1 MKRIAIPVLILLL
14 SIPATICFGQRK
26 AVLVK
31 LASHKS
37 RIAYFESK
45 GDLQNAAYLRKD
57 ANAIIQTT
65 INDFEDNFNYCEVY
79 YFIDTNLY
87 KVLASK
93 FDGVLLDR
101 DLKPV
106 SNPVIKNGDTKFLIV
121 YYGVPEDAEVNKIDS
136 TSYRSIRYPNDGLVV
151 LGHDYK
157 RVKRLDHF
165 IFHGFP
171 FRRTMKAYIY
181 VSKHF
186 ALDYKPLAEYLQE
199 NLKIYNGFIKHK
211 YSRY

>member
-14 SIPATICFGQRK
+14 LLAVNICFGQRK

-31 LASHKS
+31 LASQKS
-37 RIAYFESK
+37 RITHFENR
-45 GDLQNAAYLRKD
+45 GDFKNANNLRKD
-57 ANAIIQTT
+57 ANAIMQAT

-93 FDGVLLDR
+93 FEGVLLDR

-121 YYGVPEDAEVNKIDS
+121 YYGVPDDAEVNKIDS

-157 RVKRLDHF
+157 RVRRLDHF
-165 IFHGFP
+165 IYYNHP
-171 FRRTMKAYIY
+171 FRKNMRGYIY
-181 VSKHF
+181 TSKHF
-186 ALDYKPLAEYLQE
+186 TLEYKPHAEDLQQ
-199 NLKIYNGFIKHK
+199 NLTNFIGLGG
-211 YSRY
+211 R